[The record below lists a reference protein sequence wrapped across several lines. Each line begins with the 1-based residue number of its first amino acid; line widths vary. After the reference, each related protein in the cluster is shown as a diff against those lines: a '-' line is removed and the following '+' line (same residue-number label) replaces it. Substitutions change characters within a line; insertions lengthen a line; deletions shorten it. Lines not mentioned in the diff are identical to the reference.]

1 MSPPWLRDILRG
13 RGGSASAAPDG
24 CRIPLEARIMPEIE
38 IKDIRPDEAFEL
50 QREDPN
56 AVIVDVRT
64 TMEHQYVGHP
74 AGALHVPWME
84 APEWRV
90 LPDFAERIRQAL
102 RHHAPVEDV
111 TVMTICRSGKRS
123 RAAAEALAKHGFK
136 RLYNVAEGFEGDL
149 DAHKR
154 RGRIN
159 GWRQRGLPWEQ
170 S

>member
-1 MSPPWLRDILRG
+1 
-13 RGGSASAAPDG
+13 
-24 CRIPLEARIMPEIE
+24 MPEIE

-64 TMEHQYVGHP
+64 TMEYQYVGHP

-90 LPDFAERIRQAL
+90 LPDFAERIRHAL
-102 RHHAPVEDV
+102 RGVGPAENV

-123 RAAAEALAKHGFK
+123 RAAAEALAEYGFK

-149 DAHKR
+149 DAHKH
-154 RGRIN
+154 RGRVN